1 MLSWPLL
8 LLLAAA
14 LGWLWARRPRRPS
27 GFPPGPPTFLIFGDI
42 RTTLELLFGD
52 VREVLL
58 DRRRRYGDI
67 NGVVSPGGQFIVN
80 ICAFEDI
87 KEACSMPELSGRPE
101 TFSFLVRSFM
111 QKLGIIF
118 NDGVVWQEGRR
129 FALRHLKDL
138 GLGRSSMEDSILAE
152 FEHLHAE
159 MERDVGKPML
169 VNNRFNLT
177 VLNVLWKMVASE
189 RLDPADPQSM
199 EHVRL
204 VNDSI
209 AELGPRNLLMIAPWL
224 RHVAPGLSGYNAL
237 VQQRDA
243 ALAMFQRLVRQHR
256 ATLDPRDP
264 RDYIDRFLLEMET
277 GDAAERGFNELNLVV
292 IGMDFLLAGMETTS
306 TSLSWALLFMVK
318 HPEVQR
324 RVQREVDA
332 VLGGRAPA
340 GADRLALPYTDAV
353 LMEVTRRAAV
363 VPRAVPHAA
372 TRDVRFRGY
381 LIPRGAVVMMS
392 LHDVHMDAAY
402 WGDPERFR
410 PERFLDESGAARR
423 DPRLMP
429 FGVGRRSCLGEQLA
443 RAELFLLFVCL
454 MQRFSFE
461 AVPGEALPS
470 DGQYAALLQ
479 PEPFHVTYRTRAESS
494 NSST

>member
-118 NDGVVWQEGRR
+118 NDGVVWQESRR

-159 MERDVGKPML
+159 MECDVGKPML

-353 LMEVTRRAAV
+353 LME
-363 VPRAVPHAA
+363 
-372 TRDVRFRGY
+372 
-381 LIPRGAVVMMS
+381 
-392 LHDVHMDAAY
+392 
-402 WGDPERFR
+402 RFR

-470 DGQYAALLQ
+470 DGQYAFTA
-479 PEPFHVTYRTRAESS
+479 RGGDASRRADADEYGPC
-494 NSST
+494 N